1 MKTVQDLEE
10 SFFADLRKFNIT
22 NYRALKDADLSKN
35 DARTHK
41 AFSSVLTR
49 YFIFREKHGDEFTQA
64 EYNML
69 FFQLKLDLI
78 GDYFA
83 HYPESDTSA
92 LTAFQEELRRFLKE
106 RSSNKEASSEESVEV
121 KK

>member
-10 SFFADLRKFNIT
+10 AFFSDLRKFNIT

-49 YFIFREKHGDEFTQA
+49 YFIFREKHGDEFTQS

-92 LTAFQEELRRFLKE
+92 LTAFQAELRRFLKE
-106 RSSNKEASSEESVEV
+106 RKSNLEEVSNDEEVSS
-121 KK
+121 